1 MTDRELPV
9 DFCTQTGPTSTSS
22 PSPIPRLARLP
33 VRTQAAPARR
43 PLPTEPI
50 SPGVHPRLSALT
62 TPTMRPLARWIYPFK
77 LNSSIPCRQP
87 NTSQRLESAAPRPY
101 GSWPPFGVEQP
112 SEFAPTLGVP
122 SSTSAR
128 TYAEEQTTEILS
140 TQKNAP
146 RASQLPASPTAPL
159 SLLQRPGFP
168 AHRFRPDAF
177 FARLWKR
184 ADTRPSTNSASS
196 VCRGQRSEER
206 RVGQDCRSRCSPYH

>member
-1 MTDRELPV
+1 LTDRELPV
-9 DFCTQTGPTSTSS
+9 DFCTQTGPTSTPS

-50 SPGVHPRLSALT
+50 SPGVRPRLSALA

-112 SEFAPTLGVP
+112 SEFAPTLGAS

-140 TQKNAP
+140 TQKKRAP
-146 RASQLPASPTAPL
+146 SEPVACLTHSSVEPPAATGFPRSPL
-159 SLLQRPGFP
+159 STR
-168 AHRFRPDAF
+168 
-177 FARLWKR
+177 RLF
-184 ADTRPSTNSASS
+184 
-196 VCRGQRSEER
+196 
-206 RVGQDCRSRCSPYH
+206 CSPLETR